1 MNRLNDRKICFIIC
15 SSDALYTEECL
26 YYIHHL
32 RIPEGYEIEV
42 LTVENAV
49 SMAAGYNEGM
59 QASDARYKV
68 YLHQDVFIVNHDF
81 IQDVLDLFQADEQ
94 IGMIGMIGVD
104 KLPASGIMWEAQR
117 CGAIFVP
124 AYRHDDVLQF
134 GNETAVEAEAI
145 DGLMMITQYDIPWR
159 EDLFDKW
166 DFYDCSQSQEFIRRG
181 YKVIVPALRK
191 PWCMHDS
198 VLANL
203 SVYDEERMKFLQEY
217 FPQAD
222 EAEQEAAACGMTV
235 VLTSFQRCGQLQDT
249 LSWLKGTEGIANI
262 IIADNGSDDGTADWL
277 AAQQY
282 DYVQFDEGVQGYGR
296 LWNVILQNFD
306 VQDCVVFMEAGVYPE
321 KMSLVELWKVLQSD
335 EIGIACPVTNYSRYD
350 AGVKAGSRDDLAWVR
365 QDSLRQTDRKLYDRT
380 LHADWQMWAVRR
392 DVLQQTG
399 LLREEL
405 NHPENVLKDYSLRAL
420 RNGLRQVQCRRAFAY
435 ESFCRCREVYAQ
447 ADQWKTQD
455 RSVMKR
461 DWGMNYFNLTPN
473 DFLVNAIQEEPDAVF
488 RVLEIGCDLGA
499 TLLAIQNRYP
509 GCKTCGL
516 DINEAAVEIAQY
528 ITEAECGNIDE
539 LKLPFQEKFD
549 YIIFGDVLEHL
560 RHPEE
565 VVKMCRD
572 YLNEGG
578 YIVASIPN
586 VMHISVLEELIDGRF
601 QYQDVGL
608 LDRTHIHLFTY
619 YEIMSMFHETGYS
632 VREVRKTGVDL
643 SERQQRIMRTLLAL
657 SEQTEDWMYE
667 AFQYVVKAQR

>member
-222 EAEQEAAACGMTV
+222 DAEQETAACGMTV

-306 VQDCVVFMEAGVYPE
+306 VQDCVVFMEAGV
-321 KMSLVELWKVLQSD
+321 
-335 EIGIACPVTNYSRYD
+335 
-350 AGVKAGSRDDLAWVR
+350 
-365 QDSLRQTDRKLYDRT
+365 
-380 LHADWQMWAVRR
+380 
-392 DVLQQTG
+392 
-399 LLREEL
+399 
-405 NHPENVLKDYSLRAL
+405 
-420 RNGLRQVQCRRAFAY
+420 
-435 ESFCRCREVYAQ
+435 
-447 ADQWKTQD
+447 
-455 RSVMKR
+455 
-461 DWGMNYFNLTPN
+461 
-473 DFLVNAIQEEPDAVF
+473 
-488 RVLEIGCDLGA
+488 
-499 TLLAIQNRYP
+499 
-509 GCKTCGL
+509 
-516 DINEAAVEIAQY
+516 
-528 ITEAECGNIDE
+528 
-539 LKLPFQEKFD
+539 
-549 YIIFGDVLEHL
+549 
-560 RHPEE
+560 
-565 VVKMCRD
+565 
-572 YLNEGG
+572 
-578 YIVASIPN
+578 
-586 VMHISVLEELIDGRF
+586 
-601 QYQDVGL
+601 
-608 LDRTHIHLFTY
+608 
-619 YEIMSMFHETGYS
+619 
-632 VREVRKTGVDL
+632 
-643 SERQQRIMRTLLAL
+643 
-657 SEQTEDWMYE
+657 
-667 AFQYVVKAQR
+667 

>member
-1 MNRLNDRKICFIIC
+1 MNRQNDRKICFIMC

-26 YYIHHL
+26 YYINHL
-32 RIPEGYEIEV
+32 KIPEGYEIEV
-42 LTVENAV
+42 LTVEHAA
-49 SMAAGYNEGM
+49 SMTAGYNEGM
-59 QASDARYKV
+59 QASDAKYKV
-68 YLHQDVFIVNHDF
+68 YLHQDVFIVNRNF
-81 IQDVLDLFQADEQ
+81 IQDVLDIFQADEQ

-104 KLPASGIMWEAQR
+104 KLPASGIMWEAER
-117 CGAIFVP
+117 CGAIYVP

-181 YKVIVPALRK
+181 YKVVVPAFQK

-217 FPQAD
+217 FPVQNETA
-222 EAEQEAAACGMTV
+222 QETASGGITV
-235 VLTSFQRCGQLQDT
+235 VLTSYQRCGQLQDT
-249 LSWLKGTEGIANI
+249 LAWLKGTEGIANI
-262 IIADNGSDDGTADWL
+262 IVADNGSDDGTAQWL
-277 AAQQY
+277 AAGSY

-296 LWNVILQNFD
+296 LWNAILQNFE
-306 VQDCVVFMEAGVYPE
+306 VQECIVFMEAGVYPE
-321 KMSLVELWKVLQSD
+321 KMCLAELWNVLRAD
-335 EIGIACPVTNYSRYD
+335 GIGMVCPITNYSRYD
-350 AGVKAGSRDDLAWVR
+350 AGIKVRSREDLAWVR
-365 QDSLRQTDRKLYDRT
+365 QDSLRQPDRKLYDRT
-380 LHADWQMWAVRR
+380 LHADWKMWAVKRE
-392 DVLQQTG
+392 VLQKVG
-399 LLREEL
+399 LLQEEL
-405 NHPENVLKDYSLRAL
+405 DHPENVLKDYTLRML
-420 RNGLRQVQCRRAFAY
+420 RNGRRQAQCRRAFAW
-435 ESFCRCREVYAQ
+435 ESFGRCREVYAE

-455 RSVMKR
+455 RSVLKR

-473 DFLVNAIQEEPDAVF
+473 DNLVNAIQEKPEQAF

-509 GCKTCGL
+509 ECKTYGM
-516 DINEAAVEIAQY
+516 DINEAAVGIAQY

-539 LKLPFQEKFD
+539 LKLPFREKFD

-565 VVKMCRD
+565 VVRMCRD
-572 YLNEGG
+572 HLNEGG
-578 YIVASIPN
+578 YIIASIPN

-601 QYQDVGL
+601 QYEDTGL
-608 LDRTHIHLFTY
+608 LDRTHIHFFTY
-619 YEIMSMFHETGYS
+619 YEIMSMFHEAGYH
-632 VREVRKTGVDL
+632 VREVRRTAFDL
-643 SERQQRIMRTLLAL
+643 SERQQVIMKTLRSL

-667 AFQYVVKAQR
+667 AFQYVVKAQS